1 MMNPT
6 LKQTTDETYAHTLHL
21 IEAISPDQATK
32 AGACGDWS
40 ACDVVA
46 HFTGWHPEGQAK
58 IQSVLDNNYE
68 RTQYDFD
75 AFNAESVAARKA
87 MTWEELVEE
96 FKNSHTALVAFA
108 EPLDDS
114 LWENKRAHGWLVSVT
129 SHHYPQ
135 HYEHL
140 EKAATL

>member
-1 MMNPT
+1 MNPT
-6 LKQTTDETYAHTLHL
+6 LKQVTDDTYARTLEL
-21 IEAISPDQATK
+21 INAISPEQATK
-32 AGACGDWS
+32 PGACGDWS

-46 HFTGWHPEGQAK
+46 HFTGWHPAGQEK
-58 IQSVLDNNYE
+58 IQSVVDDNCE

-75 AFNAESVAARKA
+75 ACNADSVATRKHMSWDA
-87 MTWEELVEE
+87 IVDE
-96 FKNSHTALVAFA
+96 FKTSHDALVAFA
-108 EPLDDS
+108 DPLDDS
-114 LWENKRAHGWLVSVT
+114 LWENKRAHGWLTAVT

>member
-1 MMNPT
+1 MIPT
-6 LKQTTDETYAHTLHL
+6 LHQETHDTYAHTLRL
-21 IEAISPDQATK
+21 IEAISPEQATK
-32 AGACGDWS
+32 PGACGDWS

-46 HFTGWHPEGQAK
+46 HFTGWHPEGRAK
-58 IQSVLDNNYE
+58 IQSVLDDTYE
-68 RTQYDFD
+68 RTPYDFD
-75 AFNAESVAARKA
+75 AFNAESVAARKDK
-87 MTWEELVEE
+87 TWQEIVEE
-96 FKNSHTALVAFA
+96 FQQSHTALVEFV
-108 EPLDDS
+108 EPLDDA